1 MKRTFRHA
9 RQEIEISLNETT
21 NPYRHE
27 WKIVNTRVGGYAPL
41 EWLAEYIAI
50 VAAEEIKATGPE
62 TIDLGGSERV
72 VRHSPHKE
80 DQINVDR
87 RRETPDRPG
96 G

>member
-9 RQEIEISLNETT
+9 RQDIEISLNETT

-50 VAAEEIKATGPE
+50 VAAEEIEATGPE
-62 TIDLGGSERV
+62 TIDLGGSG
-72 VRHSPHKE
+72 
-80 DQINVDR
+80 
-87 RRETPDRPG
+87 RPSLTTQRG
-96 G
+96 SEQCGSQTESV

>member
-9 RQEIEISLNETT
+9 RQEIEISLNEDT

-50 VAAEEIKATGPE
+50 VAAEEIEATGPE
-62 TIDLGGSERV
+62 TIDLGRPA
-72 VRHSPHKE
+72 RSPVTTRE
-80 DQINVDR
+80 DLNNEKGQVI
-87 RRETPDRPG
+87 
-96 G
+96 